1 MDMLA
6 AFGAVTE
13 KPRIAEFLSPLAS
26 VRFRSLLWSQ
36 MLRLLVTLCSL
47 SCPAL
52 PGPATPPGPPLP
64 LIRAQGVAPTGPA
77 HPIFLSGN
85 NSLVESH
92 RGADARLSCRVRRES
107 DYGTVSIVQYCAE
120 CTVNDTALYRS
131 AGSGGPAQT
140 PSWSC
145 SPWRTTPTWRTP
157 GSPSSGPF

>member
-1 MDMLA
+1 
-6 AFGAVTE
+6 
-13 KPRIAEFLSPLAS
+13 
-26 VRFRSLLWSQ
+26 

-52 PGPATPPGPPLP
+52 PDPATPPAPPLP

-107 DYGTVSIVQYCAE
+107 DYGTVSIVQCRVYSRPH
-120 CTVNDTALYRS
+120 CTVQISWFRRTGPNSVLVLLTVADDTYVADTRISIVRPVLS
-131 AGSGGPAQT
+131 MV
-140 PSWSC
+140 
-145 SPWRTTPTWRTP
+145 
-157 GSPSSGPF
+157 SSVVLH